1 MFYLCNRFDANQSMS
16 ILGYHDAV
24 DTCNPNESYCSAAR
38 PIRRMVRKLPNRY
51 QFWYESMVDCRLF
64 NVYVMWN
71 RNWCKKK
78 VQHCSRRLKRV
89 KNAGVWAS
97 RPEKLVSSVVE
108 MHCGN
113 RGAHK
118 PLEHNNLVSP
128 SNLYNPKSLQR
139 AWSEWP
145 CGTSHPTFFYFVVTK
160 IKTKS

>member
-1 MFYLCNRFDANQSMS
+1 MPTSPCPFWVAATPWIHAIQMNRTARQHGQHAGWFESSRTDANF
-16 ILGYHDAV
+16 
-24 DTCNPNESYCSAAR
+24 DT
-38 PIRRMVRKLPNRY
+38 NR
-51 QFWYESMVDCRLF
+51 WWTI
-64 NVYVMWN
+64 VYSRHMWRVN
-71 RNWCKKK
+71 GISEFLWEKK
-78 VQHCSRRLKRV
+78 VENCSRRLKKV
-89 KNAGVWAS
+89 KNGGVWAN

-128 SNLYNPKSLQR
+128 SNLYSPKSLQR